1 VDFTL
6 ISKWSSLA
14 NFAST
19 PTFKWWHTIVSMD
32 FHFP

>member
-6 ISKWSSLA
+6 INKWSSLA
-14 NFAST
+14 DFAST
-19 PTFKWWHTIVSMD
+19 PTFKWWHTIVSID